1 MGLIIHLEINARAY
15 HVKNVM
21 VIREIVKIYVKNA
34 NNAVLL
40 RVLRVSHVYLVAQ
53 IVRNVT
59 AKEIAHRKNVRGL
72 VRSVIRS
79 LMNAKKAA

>member
-15 HVKNVM
+15 NVKNVI
-21 VIREIVKIYVKNA
+21 VLVENVKIYVKNA
-34 NNAVLL
+34 KNAMQINA
-40 RVLRVSHVYLVAQ
+40 YLVAQ